1 MIGILDYGMGNLKS
15 VQNSLSYL
23 GLENQI
29 IASSSHFDCI
39 SHLIIP
45 GVGAFPKAME
55 RIQSMNFL
63 DSIRSFA
70 DSGKPIL
77 GICLGMQLLA
87 DLGTEV
93 ENCDGLGLIPGSIEL
108 MKPNGLRIPH
118 IGWNALNVRQSISL
132 LDQVKKTADVYFV
145 HSYHF
150 NAKDENNIVATTPY
164 GEDVVSIVRNSKGNV
179 IGTQFHP
186 EKSQKQGL
194 KMLENFSRMESC

>member
-23 GLENQI
+23 ELENLVI
-29 IASSSHFDCI
+29 DASTQFDEI
-39 SHLIIP
+39 GHLIIP

-55 RIQSMNFL
+55 RILNK
-63 DSIRSFA
+63 DYIRPIKEFA
-70 DSGKPIL
+70 ASGKPIL

-93 ENCDGLGLIPGSIEL
+93 EECEGLGLIPGIIEL
-108 MKPNGLRIPH
+108 MKPSGLRIPH
-118 IGWNALNVRQSISL
+118 IGWNALKVNQSPVL
-132 LDQVKKTADVYFV
+132 LEQVKKSADVYFV

-150 NAKDENNIVATTPY
+150 KAKEDRNVVARTPY
-164 GEDVVSIVRNSKGNV
+164 GDDFVSIVQNSKGNV

-194 KMLENFSRMESC
+194 KMLENFSRMPSC